1 MKLDVIMEAIL
12 AGEDEEAIN
21 ELCNE
26 MRAERTKVMIQQG
39 GGDDLYFLN
48 LTADQIRL
56 LDWLINHGCVY
67 DDIDYQFMDKIEA
80 EEV

>member
-1 MKLDVIMEAIL
+1 MKLDVIMKAIL

-21 ELCNE
+21 ELCDE
-26 MRAERTKVMIQQG
+26 MRAERTKVMIQQD
-39 GGDDLYFLN
+39 GDGSYFLN

-56 LDWLINHGCVY
+56 LNWLIDHDCVC
-67 DDIDYQFMDKIEA
+67 DDFDFQLMDKIEV

>member
-1 MKLDVIMEAIL
+1 MKLDVIMKAIL

-21 ELCNE
+21 KLCDE
-26 MRAERTKVMIQQG
+26 MRTERTKVMIQQD
-39 GGDDLYFLN
+39 GDGPYFLN

-56 LDWLINHGCVY
+56 LNWLIDHGCMY
-67 DDIDYQFMDKIEA
+67 DDLDCQIMDEIEV

>member
-1 MKLDVIMEAIL
+1 MKLDVIMKAIL
-12 AGEDEEAIN
+12 SGEDEEAVK
-21 ELCNE
+21 ELFDE

-39 GGDDLYFLN
+39 GESPYFLN

-56 LDWLINHGCVY
+56 LDWLIDHNCVY
-67 DDIDYQFMDKIEA
+67 DDIDCQIMDKIKM

>member
-1 MKLDVIMEAIL
+1 MKLDVIMKAIL
-12 AGEDEEAIN
+12 AGEDEAAIN
-21 ELCNE
+21 KLCDE

-39 GGDDLYFLN
+39 DEVPYILN

-56 LDWLINHGCVY
+56 LDWLIDNGYTY
-67 DDIDYQFMDKIEA
+67 DDFDYQLMDKIKM